1 MDRDGTFAYSPVRTV
16 TLDAKPGGGG
26 LTLVPNPAPDRATT
40 LAGAEAGAAVAV
52 LDALG
57 RRVLAATA
65 DAAGRALL
73 ALPAGLPPGVYV
85 VRSGLRAV
93 RLVVE

>member
-1 MDRDGTFAYSPVRTV
+1 MNRDGTFDYSPVRTV
-16 TLDAKPGGGG
+16 TLDAKPGGG
-26 LTLVPNPAPDRATT
+26 LTLVPNPAPDHATT

-52 LDALG
+52 FDALG

-65 DAAGRALL
+65 DATGRVAL
-73 ALPAGLPPGVYV
+73 ALPAGLPAGVYV
-85 VRSGLRAV
+85 VRAGARAV